1 MSNNIK
7 VSDVFNLPLICE
19 AGDGYIYS
27 NDLRHEIR
35 FDDTDLN
42 CMKQKQLVSHAI
54 NNHDRLVEENAK
66 LREALQE
73 CVEALDGSYD
83 VTEWPA
89 NGQSRCDIA
98 SSKAKLLLIGD

>member
-1 MSNNIK
+1 MSELNTRLEWLA
-7 VSDVFNLPLICE
+7 D
-19 AGDGYIYS
+19 YIV
-27 NDLRHEIR
+27 N
-35 FDDTDLN
+35 
-42 CMKQKQLVSHAI
+42 
-54 NNHDRLVEENAK
+54 NNHNYVGGEFEREDTNESFIVVVAKDSAWRNLTEENAK